1 MKINKILTENKL
13 READDELLVKP
24 DDVIINTDGSSTEV
38 AYEVQDAI
46 KTQTDGKA
54 ELSDVDASKVAAEVK
69 DAAVD
74 INAGQAVVIPKDK
87 DSFIDEANQQHNC
100 VFRMYYPKV
109 RDNRAYI
116 VFVRKVDSPTKS
128 YITCEINKQGEI
140 VQYLRKYNNTIESKE
155 DIDFKNEYQKHL
167 LENWK

>member
-54 ELSDVDASKVAAEVK
+54 ELSDADASKVAAEVK
-69 DAAVD
+69 DVSVD
-74 INAGQAVVIPKDK
+74 INADQAVIIPKDK
-87 DSFIDEANQQHNC
+87 DIDDDDE
-100 VFRMYYPKV
+100 
-109 RDNRAYI
+109 
-116 VFVRKVDSPTKS
+116 
-128 YITCEINKQGEI
+128 YIT
-140 VQYLRKYNNTIESKE
+140 
-155 DIDFKNEYQKHL
+155 
-167 LENWK
+167 ENALTYVLDMA

>member
-54 ELSDVDASKVAAEVK
+54 ELSDADASKVAAEVK
-69 DAAVD
+69 DVSVD
-74 INAGQAVVIPKDK
+74 INADQAVVIPKDK
-87 DSFIDEANQQHNC
+87 DIDDDDE
-100 VFRMYYPKV
+100 
-109 RDNRAYI
+109 
-116 VFVRKVDSPTKS
+116 
-128 YITCEINKQGEI
+128 YIT
-140 VQYLRKYNNTIESKE
+140 
-155 DIDFKNEYQKHL
+155 
-167 LENWK
+167 ENALTHV